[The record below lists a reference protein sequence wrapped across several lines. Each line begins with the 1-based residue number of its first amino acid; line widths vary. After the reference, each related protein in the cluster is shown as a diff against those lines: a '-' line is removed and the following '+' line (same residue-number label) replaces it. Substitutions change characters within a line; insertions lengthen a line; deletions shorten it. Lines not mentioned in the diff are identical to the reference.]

1 MKKISLVA
9 LAAAAIMVGS
19 CGQKTPSAKLDGDKS
34 DSLAYAFGMAQS
46 QGLKQVMQ
54 QNGIDSVNMNSFL
67 KGLMEGAALKA
78 DDKEKSAYQ
87 YGVQMGMI
95 VSQQMVPGLN
105 QQAFGEDS
113 TKTIS
118 VQNLMAGLMTGVK
131 GEKGLMT
138 VEEAT
143 AAYERLMTE
152 LKAEANKPAIAAAE
166 AFVKKYA
173 AGKDVKQIGNTGVY
187 YKVLKEGNGA
197 KPTAESTVKINY
209 EGKNM
214 KGKVFDSSYKRNEPA
229 TMSVG
234 QVIPGFTEALK
245 AMPVGSKWEVCI
257 PQDKAYGERPAGEDI
272 PAYSALVFTIELLS
286 IEKAAAQ
293 PQMQGQ
299 PIQIK

>member
-1 MKKISLVA
+1 MAAFIVSCSVNPPSETLVPA
-9 LAAAAIMVGS
+9 FDSSEDCFNGRLIFSV
-19 CGQKTPSAKLDGDKS
+19 GDKFGIADAS
-34 DSLAYAFGMAQS
+34 DSTIL
-46 QGLKQVMQ
+46 
-54 QNGIDSVNMNSFL
+54 
-67 KGLMEGAALKA
+67 
-78 DDKEKSAYQ
+78 
-87 YGVQMGMI
+87 VQ
-95 VSQQMVPGLN
+95 
-105 QQAFGEDS
+105 
-113 TKTIS
+113 
-118 VQNLMAGLMTGVK
+118 
-131 GEKGLMT
+131 
-138 VEEAT
+138 

-293 PQMQGQ
+293 PQVQGQ